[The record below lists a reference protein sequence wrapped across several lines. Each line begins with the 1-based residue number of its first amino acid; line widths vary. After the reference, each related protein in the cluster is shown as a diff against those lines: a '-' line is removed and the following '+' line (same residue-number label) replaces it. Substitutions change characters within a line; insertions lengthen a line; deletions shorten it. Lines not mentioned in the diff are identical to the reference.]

1 MFLLK
6 RDILTSLDILKYSGL
21 TIYSIEFKKY
31 NNFYNFY
38 DSEKCI
44 DEFLRNVKYEFKAT
58 SKKWFKCSFIIENT
72 QNSICPDLQP
82 LLNTRYWKT

>member
-44 DEFLRNVKYEFKAT
+44 DEFLRNVKYEFKAA
-58 SKKWFKCSFIIENT
+58 SKKWFKCSFIIENM
-72 QNSICPDLQP
+72 QNSIRPDLQP